1 MRHILTY
8 IISCLLLCSCAA
20 EKRLAHLLAMHP
32 ELQRT
37 DTIYKDR
44 IIYLPAEQ
52 NTTTF
57 TLDELQQLD
66 QQATESAKHQEED
79 KTPDIQVSTP
89 HSQATIKALGNG
101 KLALQ
106 TQAPPDT
113 IHLRDTVYQPT
124 FITHIQYKDRIVH
137 ELNSFQS
144 FLCYTGV
151 AALLYLLFKTIIN
164 TLHR

>member
-37 DTIYKDR
+37 DTLYKDR
-44 IIYLPAEQ
+44 TIYLPAEQ

-57 TLDELQQLD
+57 TLEELQQLD
-66 QQATESAKHQEED
+66 RQATDSANHQEED

-101 KLALQ
+101 KLALK
-106 TQAPPDT
+106 TKAPPDT
-113 IHLRDTVYQPT
+113 IHLIDTVYQPQ
-124 FITHIQYKDRIVH
+124 FITRTQYKDRIVH
-137 ELNSFQS
+137 QLNPFQA
-144 FLCYTGV
+144 FLCYTG
-151 AALLYLLFKTIIN
+151 ATALILLLLRIIIN
-164 TLHR
+164 AIRR